1 MRRDGPV
8 GYILDLLLKGI
19 NQDFR
24 IPVLSTRVVFVR
36 HNLRNKDKGRNFKDA
51 SAPEGDKEE
60 KAFFSLC
67 MFLSCAV
74 LKLSNKINSSA
85 ECCLSGHCYHCVA
98 GHCVMFWTKT

>member
-24 IPVLSTRVVFVR
+24 IPALSTRVVFVR

-51 SAPEGDKEE
+51 SVHEGGQGGEGLL
-60 KAFFSLC
+60 FSLHVPLLRC
-67 MFLSCAV
+67 I
-74 LKLSNKINSSA
+74 KI
-85 ECCLSGHCYHCVA
+85 
-98 GHCVMFWTKT
+98 KQ

>member
-8 GYILDLLLKGI
+8 RYIVDLLLKGI

-24 IPVLSTRVVFVR
+24 IQALSTRVVFVR
-36 HNLRNKDKGRNFKDA
+36 HDLRNRDKGRNFKDA
-51 SAPEGDKEE
+51 SSHEGDKGEE
-60 KAFFSLC
+60 AFSSLC

-85 ECCLSGHCYHCVA
+85 DLLDSGIIVSRIIVLCF
-98 GHCVMFWTKT
+98 GLRLE